1 MSPVLDH
8 FWVRNWSDFGSV
20 LGSVLGL
27 FLDPQMTTFGRYF
40 REPPPLVLFGPEESV
55 FDWVFG
61 PRNRPGAGAIQGP
74 KMGAQKEGHK

>member
-27 FLDPQMTTFGRYF
+27 FLDPPNDHFWT
-40 REPPPLVLFGPEESV
+40 VLSGTPNPGPFWTRIAV
-55 FDWVFG
+55 FDRVFG

-74 KMGAQKEGHK
+74 KMGAQKGGHK